1 MLVLGIRNQF
11 LIAAIH
17 DPIQVLQRRTQIAPF
32 LFVFRRRGTSSIS
45 RHRVWSGADLFAVAV
60 AANAAPPK
68 NKKNNLWVFVAI
80 NRPPLRGFK
89 PSRVFSPR

>member
-11 LIAAIH
+11 LIAVIH

-32 LFVFRRRGTSSIS
+32 
-45 RHRVWSGADLFAVAV
+45 
-60 AANAAPPK
+60 
-68 NKKNNLWVFVAI
+68 LWVFVAI